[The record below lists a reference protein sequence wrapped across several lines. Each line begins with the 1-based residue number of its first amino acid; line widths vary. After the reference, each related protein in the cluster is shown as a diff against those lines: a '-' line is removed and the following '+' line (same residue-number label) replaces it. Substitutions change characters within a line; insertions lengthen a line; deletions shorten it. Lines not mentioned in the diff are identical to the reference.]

1 MTEAK
6 ELLKRHEGLRLKP
19 YRCTAGRLTIGW
31 GRNLED
37 KGISRA
43 EADILFENDWAE
55 AEAGART
62 LVGNWDELS
71 ENRKGVLVNMVFN
84 MGLEGMRKWKNTLR
98 CIEQGDFRGAAGH
111 MRQSLWARQVPVRAA
126 ELIRI
131 MEEG

>member
-1 MTEAK
+1 MMEAK

-43 EADILFENDWAE
+43 EADFLFENDWAE

-62 LVGNWDELS
+62 LVRNWDDLS
-71 ENRKGVLVNMVFN
+71 ENQKGVLVNMVFN
-84 MGLEGMRKWKNTLR
+84 MGLEGMRKWENTLR

-111 MRQSLWARQVPVRAA
+111 MRLSLWARQVPARAA

>member
-98 CIEQGDFRGAAGH
+98 CIEQGDFRGAAVH